1 VPLPSLALTFRAV
14 LLLLAAVASVI
25 VAARTQLAV
34 PDLVLPVVVAGAL
47 RVGPSRGAML
57 GLAGGWLVDLMPPG
71 SAVLG
76 TAALLYAA
84 AGLVAGAGRREG
96 ETPFGWVTTVGAA
109 CAVVVAAGRLV
120 VAGLTGA
127 PVDGRVMGAEVAL
140 TAVLCAVLVP
150 LLVRCERRLAGGRR
164 PAAGRR

>member
-1 VPLPSLALTFRAV
+1 MPSLTLTFRSV
-14 LLLLAAVASVI
+14 VLLLAAVTSV
-25 VAARTQLAV
+25 VLSARTQLAL

-47 RVGPSRGAML
+47 WVGPSRGAIL

-96 ETPFGWVTTVGAA
+96 QTPFGWIASVGAA
-109 CAVVVAAGRLV
+109 AAVVVTTGRLA
-120 VAGLTGA
+120 VAALTGA
-127 PVDGRVMGAEVAL
+127 PVQWPVVGAELLL
-140 TAVLCAVLVP
+140 TVVLCAVLVP
-150 LLVRCERRLAGGRR
+150 VLVRCEQRLARSGR
-164 PAAGRR
+164 

>member
-1 VPLPSLALTFRAV
+1 VPLPSLTLTFRAV
-14 LLLLAAVASVI
+14 LLVLAAVTSVLLAARSP
-25 VAARTQLAV
+25 LGV

-47 RVGPSRGAML
+47 WVGPSRGAVL

-96 ETPFGWVTTVGAA
+96 SPPFGWIAAVGAA
-109 CAVVVAAGRLV
+109 CATVVSTGRLAVAALS
-120 VAGLTGA
+120 GA
-127 PVDGRVMGAEVAL
+127 PVESPVVGAQLV
-140 TAVLCAVLVP
+140 TTVLVSAGLVP
-150 LLVRCERRLAGGRR
+150 VLVRCEQRLARGRR
-164 PAAGRR
+164 

>member
-1 VPLPSLALTFRAV
+1 MPSLTLTFRSV
-14 LLLLAAVASVI
+14 VLLLAAVTSV
-25 VAARTQLAV
+25 VLSARTQLAL

-47 RVGPSRGAML
+47 WVGPSRGAIL

-96 ETPFGWVTTVGAA
+96 QTPFGWIASVGAA
-109 CAVVVAAGRLV
+109 AAVVVTTGRLA
-120 VAGLTGA
+120 VAALTGA
-127 PVDGRVMGAEVAL
+127 PVQWLVVGAELLL
-140 TAVLCAVLVP
+140 TMVLCAVLVP
-150 LLVRCERRLAGGRR
+150 VLVRCEQWLARSGR
-164 PAAGRR
+164 

>member
-1 VPLPSLALTFRAV
+1 MPSLTLTFRSV
-14 LLLLAAVASVI
+14 VLLLAAVTSV
-25 VAARTQLAV
+25 VLSARTQLAL

-47 RVGPSRGAML
+47 WVGPSRGAIL

-96 ETPFGWVTTVGAA
+96 QTPFGWIASVGAA
-109 CAVVVAAGRLV
+109 AAVVVTTGRLA
-120 VAGLTGA
+120 VAALTGA
-127 PVDGRVMGAEVAL
+127 PVQWLVVGAELLL
-140 TAVLCAVLVP
+140 TVVLCAVLVP
-150 LLVRCERRLAGGRR
+150 VLVRCEQRLARSGR
-164 PAAGRR
+164 

>member
-1 VPLPSLALTFRAV
+1 MPVPSLTLTFRSLA
-14 LLLLAAVASVI
+14 LLLAAVTSV
-25 VAARTQLAV
+25 VLSARTQLAL

-47 RVGPSRGAML
+47 WVGPSRGAIL

-96 ETPFGWVTTVGAA
+96 QSPFGWIATVGAA
-109 CAVVVAAGRLV
+109 AAVVVTTGRLA
-120 VAGLTGA
+120 VAALTGA
-127 PVDGRVMGAEVAL
+127 PVQWPVVGAELLL
-140 TAVLCAVLVP
+140 TVVLCAVLVP
-150 LLVRCERRLAGGRR
+150 VLVRCEQRLARSGR
-164 PAAGRR
+164 

>member
-1 VPLPSLALTFRAV
+1 VPLPSLTLTFRGV
-14 LLLLAAVASVI
+14 LLLLAAVTSVLL
-25 VAARTQLAV
+25 AARSPLAV

-47 RVGPSRGAML
+47 WVGPSRGAVL

-96 ETPFGWVTTVGAA
+96 STPFGWIAAVGAA
-109 CAVVVAAGRLV
+109 CATVVATGRIVVAALS
-120 VAGLTGA
+120 GA
-127 PVDGRVMGAEVAL
+127 PVQWPVVGTELAL
-140 TAVLCAVLVP
+140 TVILSAVLVP
-150 LLVRCERRLAGGRR
+150 VLVRCEQRLARSRR
-164 PAAGRR
+164 

>member
-1 VPLPSLALTFRAV
+1 MPLPSLTLTFRSLV
-14 LLLLAAVASVI
+14 LLLAAVTSV
-25 VAARTQLAV
+25 VLSARTQLAL

-47 RVGPSRGAML
+47 WVGPSRGAIL

-96 ETPFGWVTTVGAA
+96 QTPFGWIASVGAA
-109 CAVVVAAGRLV
+109 AAMVVTTGRLAVAA
-120 VAGLTGA
+120 LTGA
-127 PVDGRVMGAEVAL
+127 PVQWPVVGAELVL
-140 TAVLCAVLVP
+140 TVLLCAVLVP
-150 LLVRCERRLAGGRR
+150 VLVRCEQWLARSRR
-164 PAAGRR
+164 

>member
-1 VPLPSLALTFRAV
+1 MPVPSLTLTFRTLV
-14 LLLLAAVASVI
+14 LLLAAVTSV
-25 VAARTQLAV
+25 VLSARTQLAL

-47 RVGPSRGAML
+47 WVGPSRGAIL

-96 ETPFGWVTTVGAA
+96 QSPFGWIATVGAA
-109 CAVVVAAGRLV
+109 AAVVVTTGRL
-120 VAGLTGA
+120 AIAALTGA
-127 PVDGRVMGAEVAL
+127 PVQWPVVGAELLL
-140 TAVLCAVLVP
+140 TVLLCAVLVP
-150 LLVRCERRLAGGRR
+150 VLVRCEQRLARSGR
-164 PAAGRR
+164 

>member
-1 VPLPSLALTFRAV
+1 MRVPLPSLTLTFRAV
-14 LLLLAAVASVI
+14 LLLLAAVTSVI
-25 VAARTQLAV
+25 LAARSPLAV

-47 RVGPSRGAML
+47 WVGPSRGAVL

-96 ETPFGWVTTVGAA
+96 STPFGWIATVGLA
-109 CAVVVAAGRLV
+109 CATVVTAGRLV
-120 VAGLTGA
+120 LATLSGA
-127 PVDGRVMGAEVAL
+127 PVEWPVVGAQLV
-140 TAVLCAVLVP
+140 TTVLLSAVLVP
-150 LLVRCERRLAGGRR
+150 VLVRCEQRLARSGR
-164 PAAGRR
+164 